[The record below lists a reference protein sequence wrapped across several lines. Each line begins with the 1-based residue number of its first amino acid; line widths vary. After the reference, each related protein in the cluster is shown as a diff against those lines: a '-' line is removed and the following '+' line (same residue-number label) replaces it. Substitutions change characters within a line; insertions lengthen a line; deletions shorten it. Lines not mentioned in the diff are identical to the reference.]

1 MTERMNRLLDGFLV
15 NESRSKG
22 RNRWSMDTRARN
34 NKQMKE
40 RERFSRGTIIEN
52 VPGIKKKGKKKRKK
66 NRWVKTDNNKK
77 SQE

>member
-52 VPGIKKKGKKKRKK
+52 VLGIKKKG
-66 NRWVKTDNNKK
+66 
-77 SQE
+77 